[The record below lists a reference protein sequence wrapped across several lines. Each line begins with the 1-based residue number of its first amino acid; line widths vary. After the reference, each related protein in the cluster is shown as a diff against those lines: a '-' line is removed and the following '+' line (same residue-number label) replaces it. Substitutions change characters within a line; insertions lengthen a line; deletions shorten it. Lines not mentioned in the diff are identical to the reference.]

1 MAKLFLLAL
10 ICALLSVVIAGS
22 TPSSTCGSSLSKTLM
37 TINSIGNIVY
47 LNITSPYQVEIVA
60 GDKAMAWINGTA
72 GARAS
77 LVSYTTSALLSFSED
92 TTNTG
97 STPVATS
104 SPVSSQTPIRV
115 STANSI
121 SAIDILVLGKLKS
134 AITAGDIDLI
144 LISI

>member
-1 MAKLFLLAL
+1 
-10 ICALLSVVIAGS
+10 
-22 TPSSTCGSSLSKTLM
+22 
-37 TINSIGNIVY
+37 
-47 LNITSPYQVEIVA
+47 
-60 GDKAMAWINGTA
+60 MAWINGTA